1 MHFAFLLTQ
10 APAPEPDA
18 LGGSVRLLFV
28 TALLGVVL
36 ITAITLMLVLRR
48 NRIARAALKGRSAP
62 PTPDPWSEAGRRAT
76 VPHDPDPEGPVD
88 RGPPTDP
95 PHG

>member
-1 MHFAFLLTQ
+1 MDLAPLLSQ
-10 APAPEPDA
+10 APPPNPDA
-18 LGGSVRLLFV
+18 LGGSLRLLLV

-48 NRIARAALKGRSAP
+48 NRIARAALRRKPAS
-62 PTPDPWSEAGRRAT
+62 PTPDPWTEAGRRAT
-76 VPHDPDPEGPVD
+76 VPADPEPEEPAD